1 MTKKLDELLAK
12 RPVNEQLAS
21 VSEVQLR
28 AEIRAYRLREL
39 REKSE
44 LTQTAMAKVI
54 DVSQKRVSNIEH
66 GAVERAQV
74 DTLRRYIEALGE
86 RCSWK
91 RNLAT
96 TPIGSLEVLSAIEN
110 ERRRRRTFRVIR
122 RRRSYCSV

>member
-1 MTKKLDELLAK
+1 MTKNLEELLAQ

-21 VSEVQLR
+21 IFEDQLR

-44 LTQTAMAKVI
+44 LTQTAMAKVL

-74 DTLRRYIEALGE
+74 DTLRRYVEALGGTLLVE
-86 RCSWK
+86 AKFGDETYRI
-91 RNLAT
+91 A
-96 TPIGSLEVLSAIEN
+96 
-110 ERRRRRTFRVIR
+110 
-122 RRRSYCSV
+122 

>member
-1 MTKKLDELLAK
+1 
-12 RPVNEQLAS
+12 VNEQLAS

-54 DVSQKRVSNIEH
+54 DVSQKCVSNVEH

-74 DTLRRYIEALGE
+74 DTLRGYIEALGGT
-86 RCSWK
+86 
-91 RNLAT
+91 L
-96 TPIGSLEVLSAIEN
+96 LVEVKFGNDTYRIA
-110 ERRRRRTFRVIR
+110 
-122 RRRSYCSV
+122 